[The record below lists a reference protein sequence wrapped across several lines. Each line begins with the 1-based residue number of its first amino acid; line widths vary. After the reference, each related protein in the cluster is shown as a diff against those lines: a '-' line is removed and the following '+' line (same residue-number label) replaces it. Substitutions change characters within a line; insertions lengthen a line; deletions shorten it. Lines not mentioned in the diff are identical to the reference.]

1 MCLGLSSLSVY
12 INTTILKTYQSPQ
25 YLKSLHQACINFYFP
40 KDLFIFF
47 YFDFSFCYVI
57 LMWSCNDDYVYNL
70 VNLI

>member
-47 YFDFSFCYVI
+47 I
-57 LMWSCNDDYVYNL
+57 LIL
-70 VNLI
+70 VFVM